1 MWTPKSDVS
10 ELLQAWN
17 NGDTSARDQLMPLVF
32 DDLKEIAQQHY
43 RREGPGHTLQPTALV
58 NELYLRLKGQRSVQW
73 RSRREFFGVAAS
85 MIRRILVDYAR
96 KRQAAKREGGPKISF
111 DEAFGLTMKEPMLIA
126 LDDGLK
132 ALEQVDPRGSR
143 VVELHA
149 FGGLRFDE
157 IAKTL
162 GVARS
167 TALRDWKHAKLWLR
181 RQLRDDRSSPE
192 EQVDRCR
199 K

>member
-1 MWTPKSDVS
+1 MNAMWKPSSDVS

-17 NGDTSARDQLMPLVF
+17 DGDTRARDQLMPLVF
-32 DDLKEIAQQHY
+32 DDLKEIARQHY
-43 RREGPGHTLQPTALV
+43 LREGPGHTLQPTALV
-58 NELYLRLKGQRSVQW
+58 NELYMKLKGQRSTRW
-73 RSRREFFGVAAS
+73 RSRREFFGVAAN

-96 KRQAAKREGGPKISF
+96 KRQAAKRESGPKISF
-111 DEAFGLTMKEPMLIA
+111 DETFGLMMKEPVLIA
-126 LDDGLK
+126 LDDALK
-132 ALEQVDPRGSR
+132 ALEQADPRGSR

-157 IAKTL
+157 IAEML

-181 RQLRDDRSSPE
+181 RQLRDELSASHG
-192 EQVDRCR
+192 
-199 K
+199 